1 MVLKATIHLGPSKK
15 GIEKL
20 RSVIQGHSSIKIVLD
35 TYPHVLPG
43 VREAVARRFGYLVE
57 SSAVEAADVGK
68 GD

>member
-1 MVLKATIHLGPSKK
+1 
-15 GIEKL
+15 L
-20 RSVIQGHSSIKIVLD
+20 RSLIQGHSSIKIVLD